1 MNASLVPLTSPA
13 ETYHGLN
20 YGGFVVAVRRKVSSI
35 FDVEADEGPGP
46 APLTGGVEA
55 HTAPNVA
62 AATLQTD
69 EIQLGSLSLQPFGT
83 ISAAPGTKAFD
94 LSSFYFGC
102 FLNDH
107 TAAAVVSQGCTVAV
121 TGFYLNGAQAP
132 EVTFA
137 FAPTSPTAANQVLAT
152 LPITYS
158 GLKNVTFGVAG
169 ASVLAAGAGIN
180 VDNLCHCNYVWVVTS
195 LSTLDRRASS
205 WHEEFLN
212 GIPSS
217 ETWNGLMRE
226 LSSSCFNTARA

>member
-1 MNASLVPLTSPA
+1 MQAALIASLLASTAFGAVIEDRAFLPQCIQYDDNYDDLAASLVPLTSPVG
-13 ETYHGLN
+13 TYHGLN
-20 YGGFVVAVRRKVSSI
+20 YGGFVVA
-35 FDVEADEGPGP
+35 AP

-55 HTAPNVA
+55 HSAPNVA

-107 TAAAVVSQGCTVAV
+107 TAAAVVSQGCTLAV

-180 VDNLCHCNYVWVVTS
+180 VDNLRHCNYV
-195 LSTLDRRASS
+195 
-205 WHEEFLN
+205 
-212 GIPSS
+212 
-217 ETWNGLMRE
+217 
-226 LSSSCFNTARA
+226 

>member
-1 MNASLVPLTSPA
+1 MQATLIASLLVSTAISAVIEDRALLPQHIQYDDDYDDLTASLVPLTSPVR
-13 ETYHGLN
+13 TYHGLN
-20 YGGFVVAVRRKVSSI
+20 YGAFVVARHT
-35 FDVEADEGPGP
+35 P
-46 APLTGGVEA
+46 AA
-55 HTAPNVA
+55 NVA

-69 EIQLGSLSLQPFGT
+69 EIQLGSLSLQPFGI

-94 LSSFYFGC
+94 FSSFYFGC

-180 VDNLCHCNYVWVVTS
+180 VDNLRHCNYV
-195 LSTLDRRASS
+195 
-205 WHEEFLN
+205 
-212 GIPSS
+212 
-217 ETWNGLMRE
+217 
-226 LSSSCFNTARA
+226 